1 MVQKFFVWRAELRIA
16 FFIDLRCYVVQWLF
30 QFGMV
35 GALYF
40 NGWIMWWQGIY
51 PKSVIR
57 VYGRLVFVSSRLA
70 ASLAKT

>member
-40 NGWIMWWQGIY
+40 YVWIMWWQSIY
-51 PKSVIR
+51 CLWR
-57 VYGRLVFVSSRLA
+57 CNNMA
-70 ASLAKT
+70 AVAL